1 MTSIGNELYDSRSA
15 QNHITLSSDN
25 RSLTNSTQE
34 RADEVTMLSNIS
46 AMDTWCSI
54 PVCLTKDQI
63 QDGHDIFDDP
73 FYSNNSTRVENMF
86 PEYVRLVP
94 DLEDEPEREKNI
106 EDSSNSLINSEEVR
120 PNDNDFSCRVQV
132 IEPNLTILRMDSS
145 EKYELPRRI
154 LQVQKAHV
162 VLNYKKYCDESDFDG
177 LCRTKLFDILN
188 SIKPSQQQAVSGLDE
203 FVVEGVEAWRSLSSM
218 IQEMAIPQVDRK
230 RLLKQME
237 MAEIYQKSRHID
249 HCSAN
254 SSCAIYCCTFGLSD
268 PNCAQYYSACTQD
281 LPYFGRKVKMS
292 KIKISKA
299 TIIEMPKGTNTEN
312 DSV

>member
-1 MTSIGNELYDSRSA
+1 MAEALAPGQGETLLQIVQSDS
-15 QNHITLSSDN
+15 QTK
-25 RSLTNSTQE
+25 STQLIHE
-34 RADEVTMLSNIS
+34 TISNE
-46 AMDTWCSI
+46 M
-54 PVCLTKDQI
+54 VQNLKQI
-63 QDGHDIFDDP
+63 YDFYVEHKMP
-73 FYSNNSTRVENMF
+73 FMEQ
-86 PEYVRLVP
+86 VRLLSMLP
-94 DLEDEPEREKNI
+94 RSWD
-106 EDSSNSLINSEEVR
+106 
-120 PNDNDFSCRVQV
+120 
-132 IEPNLTILRMDSS
+132 LTILRMDSS